1 MGGVPFYVTRLGGR
15 WFVKL
20 DEKHFG
26 PFTDQREAIDAAVL
40 AARQTQRRQ
49 VLVEGNG
56 ATAWKEWSY

>member
-1 MGGVPFYVTRLGGR
+1 MVGVPFYVTLLGGR

-40 AARQTQRRQ
+40 AARQTRRAQ
-49 VLVEGNG
+49 ILVQG
-56 ATAWKEWSY
+56 ASVTSWEEWAY

>member
-1 MGGVPFYVTRLGGR
+1 MGSVPFYVTRMGGR
-15 WFVKL
+15 WFVKF

-49 VLVEGNG
+49 VLVEGSG
-56 ATAWKEWSY
+56 ATPWKEWAY